1 MKKHLPNSLRALF
14 LALAVL
20 LSLPMLAATKKEI
33 DEITYELDRTTM
45 QATVIESSDKYSGSI
60 RIPESVKSVGIKYS
74 VTSIGPSAFSGCS
87 GLTSVTIPNSVTS
100 IGGGA
105 FYGCSG
111 LTSVTIGN
119 SVTSIGGNAFDGCS
133 GLTSV
138 TIPNSVK
145 SIGYYAF
152 DGCSRLT
159 SVTIGNSVTSIK
171 MGAFNGCSGL
181 TSVTIPNSVTSIENS
196 AFAGC
201 SALTSV
207 TIGNGVESIGQLA
220 FAICSELLD
229 VYCYA
234 KNVPTTLESN
244 AFESSPIG
252 NATLHVPAGSIESYR
267 KTEPWSGFKNI
278 VAIST
283 QINGIWYVLNA
294 ETTQATVVAKSSGKY
309 SGSIVIPESVT
320 HESTTYSVTSI
331 GDNAFDGCTGLTSV
345 TIPNSVTSIGL
356 DAFEGCTGLTSVTI
370 PYSVTSIGGGAF
382 EDCSGLTSIVVE
394 EGNTFYDSRN
404 NCNAIIETA
413 SNSLICGCNTS
424 IIPNGVT
431 SIGEYAFYACSGLTS
446 VTIPYSVTSI
456 GDCAFQS
463 CSGLTSVTIGNG
475 VESIGKYAFAF
486 CPELLDVYCYAE
498 DVPTTESNAFYGSY
512 PENATL
518 YVPHTSIED
527 YKKEAPWSTFGTTK
541 AIPGTERYTITFML
555 EGTEFHKDTLVAGSS
570 ITLPQAPEKEGHTF
584 NGWKDVPET
593 MPANDVVIVG
603 DYSVNK
609 YLLTFKIGDEVLSV
623 DSVEYG
629 AKIETPVAPE
639 KEGHTFNGWK
649 DVPETM
655 PANDV
660 VVVGSYSVNKYLLT
674 FKIGDEVLSADSV
687 EYGANVETPKVAEKE
702 GHTFNGWK
710 NVPETMPANDVV
722 VVGSY
727 SVNKYLLTFKIG
739 DEVLSADSIAY
750 GANIETPQAPE
761 KEGHTFNGWK
771 DVPETM
777 PAKDVV
783 VVGSYSVNKYL
794 LTFKIGDEVIASDS
808 IEYGAKVETPQAP
821 EKEGHTFNG
830 WENVPETMPANDVVV
845 VGSYSVNKYLLTFK
859 IGDEVIASDSVEY
872 GAKVETPQ
880 VAEKEG
886 HTFNGWKNV
895 PETMPANDIVVVGS
909 YTVNIYKVY
918 YYVGDEL
925 VHTDEV
931 AYGDNIPSYEY
942 TPTNGDKF
950 MGWDG
955 EQYDTMPAHDVTYI
969 ANIES
974 GILYIN
980 GDMSEYQI
988 YDLNGRKIE
997 NAKSLKSGVYIVNGK
1012 KTIVKVN

>member
-1 MKKHLPNSLRALF
+1 MAQIQLKMKRHLHNSFRALF
-14 LALAVL
+14 LSIAVL
-20 LSLPMLAATKKEI
+20 MSLPILAAVEVEI
-33 DEITYELDRTTM
+33 DGINYDLVAKAKL
-45 QATVIESSDKYSGSI
+45 ATVIAKSSGKYSGEVV
-60 RIPESVKSVGIKYS
+60 IPESVEHEGTAYS
-74 VTSIGPSAFSGCS
+74 VTSIGSGAFLGCS

-100 IGGGA
+100 IGQGA
-105 FYGCSG
+105 FR
-111 LTSVTIGN
+111 
-119 SVTSIGGNAFDGCS
+119 DCS

-138 TIPNSVK
+138 TIPNSVT
-145 SIGYYAF
+145 SIGQSAF
-152 DGCSRLT
+152 Y
-159 SVTIGNSVTSIK
+159 
-171 MGAFNGCSGL
+171 GCSGL
-181 TSVTIPNSVTSIENS
+181 TSVTIPNSVTSIEYY
-196 AFAGC
+196 AFRGC
-201 SALTSV
+201 S
-207 TIGNGVESIGQLA
+207 
-220 FAICSELLD
+220 
-229 VYCYA
+229 
-234 KNVPTTLESN
+234 
-244 AFESSPIG
+244 
-252 NATLHVPAGSIESYR
+252 
-267 KTEPWSGFKNI
+267 
-278 VAIST
+278 
-283 QINGIWYVLNA
+283 
-294 ETTQATVVAKSSGKY
+294 
-309 SGSIVIPESVT
+309 
-320 HESTTYSVTSI
+320 
-331 GDNAFDGCTGLTSV
+331 GLTSV
-345 TIPNSVTSIGL
+345 TIPNSVTSIR
-356 DAFEGCTGLTSVTI
+356 D
-370 PYSVTSIGGGAF
+370 GAF
-382 EDCSGLTSIVVE
+382 
-394 EGNTFYDSRN
+394 RN
-404 NCNAIIETA
+404 
-413 SNSLICGCNTS
+413 
-424 IIPNGVT
+424 
-431 SIGEYAFYACSGLTS
+431 
-446 VTIPYSVTSI
+446 
-456 GDCAFQS
+456 
-463 CSGLTSVTIGNG
+463 
-475 VESIGKYAFAF
+475 

-498 DVPTTESNAFYGSY
+498 KVPSTKSDAFEGSY
-512 PENATL
+512 PEYSTL

-527 YKKEAPWSTFGTTK
+527 YKKEAPWSTFGTIK
-541 AIPGTERYTITFML
+541 AIPGTERYIITFML

-570 ITLPQAPEKEGHTF
+570 ITLPEAPEKEGHTF

-609 YLLTFKIGDEVLSV
+609 YLLTFKIGDEVLSA

-660 VVVGSYSVNKYLLT
+660 VIAGDYSVNKYLLT

-710 NVPETMPANDVV
+710 DVPETMPANDIVII
-722 VVGSY
+722 GSY

-739 DEVLSADSIAY
+739 DEVISADSVEY
-750 GANIETPQAPE
+750 GTKIETPVAPE

-783 VVGSYSVNKYL
+783 
-794 LTFKIGDEVIASDS
+794 I
-808 IEYGAKVETPQAP
+808 
-821 EKEGHTFNG
+821 
-830 WENVPETMPANDVVV
+830 

-872 GAKVETPQ
+872 GSKVETPQ

-895 PETMPANDIVVVGS
+895 PETMPANDIVIVGSYSVNKYLLTFKIGDEVIASDSVEYGSKVETPQVAEKEGHTFNGWKDVPETMPANDIVVVGS
-909 YTVNIYKVY
+909 YSVNIYKVY

-931 AYGDNIPSYEY
+931 AYGESIPAYEY

-980 GDMSEYQI
+980 GDMSEYHI

-997 NAKSLKSGVYIVNGK
+997 NAKSMKSGVYIVNGK
-1012 KTIVKVN
+1012 KTIVKAN